1 MILFYIS
8 TIYKYIYSVKN
19 NLKLNTISPEKR
31 LLKIYC
37 FENYNW

>member
-19 NLKLNTISPEKR
+19 NLKCD
-31 LLKIYC
+31 IYVKQMTKSTGLI
-37 FENYNW
+37 N